1 MNSILIFLHNMTYNS
16 DHAGLLSQGQL
27 NVIQSWYRRYCKTE
41 YSFETA
47 LELMLTLYHRE
58 NFDFYPC
65 QEYQNASQAICLKYQ
80 IDITLF
86 REMIAEFNRIIH
98 A

>member
-1 MNSILIFLHNMTYNS
+1 MNSILIFLHNTTF
-16 DHAGLLSQGQL
+16 DPGCAGLLNQEQL

-65 QEYQNASQAICLKYQ
+65 DEYQNASQAICLKYQ
-80 IDITLF
+80 IDIIVF
-86 REMIAEFNRIIH
+86 GEMIAEFNRIVQ